1 MINKILII
9 EDEVISAKRLKRMVS
24 EILTDAVI
32 DGPLTSVDTVI
43 STLKENNDYDLIF
56 ADIQL
61 HGRDVFE
68 AFKEEMPQAFV
79 IFTTAYDNYA
89 MEAIGNNGMAYLLK
103 PIDRKELEAAID
115 KLNHQPF
122 CLCDQHPATMNEQK
136 SDSIAYS
143 SDAPYAKR
151 RVLLIHD
158 GMYVPVCV
166 DNIAYIYT
174 SERIQKVVG
183 TDGTEYALPSTIKD
197 IEKKLVPGM
206 FFRINRQYLVN
217 VEAVAKI
224 CKTNDYRL
232 IVSITHCDEEIIV
245 SRERALAFRKWI
257 EGDNI

>member
-1 MINKILII
+1 
-9 EDEVISAKRLKRMVS
+9 
-24 EILTDAVI
+24 
-32 DGPLTSVDTVI
+32 
-43 STLKENNDYDLIF
+43 
-56 ADIQL
+56 
-61 HGRDVFE
+61 
-68 AFKEEMPQAFV
+68 
-79 IFTTAYDNYA
+79 

-122 CLCDQHPATMNEQK
+122 CLCDQYPATMNEQK

-217 VEAVAKI
+217 VEAVVKI

>member
-103 PIDRKELEAAID
+103 PIARKELEAAID

-122 CLCDQHPATMNEQK
+122 CLCDQYPATMNEQK

-183 TDGTEYALPSTIKD
+183 TDGTEYALPSTIRD
-197 IEKKLVPGM
+197 IEKKLVPVM

-217 VEAVAKI
+217 VEAVVKI